1 MLSKNM
7 SNLYKHPGGK
17 LRRLGPNACS
27 DKELLAIILN
37 TGTKKYNAEA
47 IAVMILDKFG
57 GFNNMMGKK
66 INELMEIEGIGEVKA
81 TQIAAL
87 FELTKR
93 IIRNLETT

>member
-1 MLSKNM
+1 M

-17 LRRLGPNACS
+17 LRRLGSNACS

-47 IAVMILDKFG
+47 ISEMILDKFG

-93 IIRNLETT
+93 IIRNVETT

>member
-1 MLSKNM
+1 M

-17 LRRLGPNACS
+17 LRRLGSNSCS

-47 IAVMILDKFG
+47 ISEMILDKFG
-57 GFNNMMGKK
+57 GLNNIMGKEL
-66 INELMEIEGIGEVKA
+66 NELMEIEGIGEVKA